1 MESTFGE
8 MVLVAV
14 REEDV
19 PAMRLRG
26 SCIMVGCR
34 SDDVVLETGGSGL
47 ASGGAPMRQNLR
59 LAEVVQLLEH

>member
-19 PAMRLRG
+19 SAMRLRG
-26 SCIMVGCR
+26 SCIMVGYR
-34 SDDVVLETGGSGL
+34 
-47 ASGGAPMRQNLR
+47 R
-59 LAEVVQLLEH
+59 